1 MKKTLSLLLFVLM
14 TVSLLSVIISADDA
28 TPAMNISM
36 TISDENGD
44 LVLTKAPVS
53 VKDEDGD
60 GVLTVNDALI
70 AAHNTYCEGGYRYK
84 NSSGKPEIT
93 SLWGASDLAY
103 GVFNNGGNVWML
115 NEYIAD
121 DDHIQ
126 AYVYTDSEN
135 LTDAFSYF
143 SKENLTF
150 ENGKETLTLYAYGI
164 TVDGNL
170 LSQPVAGAAIIINGK
185 ETKIKTDKEGKFTL
199 SASDLLMGEK
209 NVISARSDRERIV
222 PPVLVVTPNAE
233 NIKKTYSE
241 GLLLALMILT
251 VVLVTAAV
259 FTVRLITDKKK
270 TSTEPNATAPTT
282 QNKPQHH
289 HKKRKK

>member
-1 MKKTLSLLLFVLM
+1 M
-14 TVSLLSVIISADDA
+14 TVSLFPITAMA
-28 TPAMNISM
+28 AEEPAPMDVFV
-36 TISDENGD
+36 TISDENGE
-44 LVLTKAPVS
+44 LVLIKEPVR
-53 VKDEDGD
+53 VTDLDED
-60 GVLTVNDALI
+60 GVLTVNDALL
-70 AAHNTYCEGGYRYK
+70 AAHKKHCKDGYIASDKY
-84 NSSGKPEIT
+84 GDLEIIK
-93 SLWGASDLAY
+93 LWGVSDRAY
-103 GVFNNGGNVWML
+103 GVFNNGGYVWRL
-115 NEYIAD
+115 IEYLAD
-121 DDHIQ
+121 GDHVQ
-126 AYVYTDSEN
+126 AYVYRDSEN
-135 LTDAFSYF
+135 RSDAFSYF
-143 SKENLTF
+143 SREELTF
-150 ENGKETLTLYAYGI
+150 KNGKETLTLYAYSV
-164 TVDGNL
+164 TEDDNL
-170 LSQPVAGAAIIINGK
+170 LSHPVSGATITVNG
-185 ETKIKTDKEGKFTL
+185 ESTGIKTDKDGKFTL

-270 TSTEPNATAPTT
+270 TSTKPNATAPTT

>member
-1 MKKTLSLLLFVLM
+1 MKKALSLLLFVLM
-14 TVSLLSVIISADDA
+14 TVSLLSVGISADDA
-28 TPAMNISM
+28 TTMNISM
-36 TISDENGD
+36 TISDENGE
-44 LVLTKAPVS
+44 LVLIKAPVC
-53 VKDEDGD
+53 VKDEDRD

-70 AAHNTYCEGGYRYK
+70 AAHNTYCEGGYRYE
-84 NSSGKPEIT
+84 NTTGIPQIT

-115 NEYIAD
+115 SEYLAE

-150 ENGKETLTLYAYGI
+150 ETGKETLTLYAYGI

-170 LSQPVAGAAIIINGK
+170 LSQPAAGAVITVNGK
-185 ETKIKTDKEGKFTL
+185 DTKIKTDKNGTFTI
-199 SASDLLMGEK
+199 SAKDLVMGEE

-241 GLLLALMILT
+241 GLLLALMVLT
-251 VVLVTAAV
+251 VILVTAIV
-259 FTVRLITDKKK
+259 FTVRLVTGKKK
-270 TSTEPNATAPTT
+270 ALAETSATTFAK
-282 QNKPQHH
+282 QNNPQHR
-289 HKKRKK
+289 KKRKK